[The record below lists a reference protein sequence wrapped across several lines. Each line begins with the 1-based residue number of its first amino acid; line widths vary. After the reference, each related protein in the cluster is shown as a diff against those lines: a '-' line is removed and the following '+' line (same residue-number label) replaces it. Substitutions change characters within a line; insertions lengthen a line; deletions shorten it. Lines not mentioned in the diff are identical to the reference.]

1 MNPNKASYESL
12 SQIPFLS
19 DREIS
24 LIIAERKKR
33 PFSSIRDLASRI
45 GLLPFETTYLSNI
58 FYFGNSYTFSA
69 ICTIDT
75 SYYFRMSLFSKNL
88 PVVLLW
94 KHQNSIHFMNAVHT
108 HYFSVYQGYVLP
120 VFRGGLTEFYGII
133 RRKDGFKIDTT
144 YNFGFSTKYFLIFHT
159 PYENISRFYIMK
171 SFSILYIRGNSLVKE
186 AYTFSYTSEGL
197 YIETGSLNKKPVFY
211 ISSFRRIGKNV
222 AFFDIYS
229 RYTTQR
235 IYGGHIYSR
244 YSVGKSLSIKT
255 YASYKHTFSGYLRLS
270 LAFHLRIPGKP
281 LFFNAGVKKNYYNN
295 TRVYLSTGK
304 YGKNYIYFSLTKSI
318 GSSSYLLRYSL
329 GVHGVTLSYA
339 LSEGQEK
346 YIFLDDTKSGYFL
359 GTLVSRFK
367 LGYRFSFK
375 NVTLSL
381 YYIRNSGKNIFR
393 TQIRGRFSY

>member
-1 MNPNKASYESL
+1 MNPNRASYESL

-33 PFSSIRDLASRI
+33 PFRSIGDLASRI

-58 FYFGNSYTFSA
+58 FYFGNSYTFSTM
-69 ICTIDT
+69 CTIDT
-75 SYYFRMSLFSKNL
+75 SYYFRMGLFSKNL
-88 PVVLLW
+88 PVVVLW
-94 KHQNSIHFMNAVHT
+94 KHQNSIYFMNAVHT

-120 VFRGGLTEFYGII
+120 VFRGGLTEFYSII
-133 RRKDGFKIDTT
+133 RRKDGFKMDTS

-159 PYENISRFYIMK
+159 PYENISRFYIK
-171 SFSILYIRGNSLVKE
+171 SFSILYIRGNSLVKK
-186 AYTFSYTSEGL
+186 AYTLSYTSEGL
-197 YIETGSLNKKPVFY
+197 YIEAGSLNKRPVFY
-211 ISSFRRIGKNV
+211 ISFLKKISKNV

-229 RYTTQR
+229 KYTTQR

-244 YSVGKSLSIKT
+244 HSAGKFLSIKT

-270 LAFHLRIPGKP
+270 LTFHLRIPGKP
-281 LFFNAGVKKNYYNN
+281 LFFNAGVKKTYSNN
-295 TRVYLSTGK
+295 TRLYFSTGK
-304 YGKNYIYFSLTKSI
+304 YGKNYIYFSLIKPI

-329 GVHGVTLSYA
+329 GVHGFTLSYA

-346 YIFLDDTKSGYFL
+346 YIFLDDTKNGYFL
-359 GTLVSRFK
+359 GTLVNRFK
-367 LGYRFSFK
+367 IGYRFSFK
-375 NVTLSL
+375 TITISL
-381 YYIRNSGKNIFR
+381 YYIRNSEKNFFR